1 MQMSAFMKTMLAVLA
16 GAGIGAVSM
25 QALRAQ
31 ANPPAYL
38 VTEMTVKNEDGYTR
52 QFLPARAKAI
62 QDVGG
67 KYVVRSGESVPV
79 AGQTPAQRI
88 VIIQFDDMDKLSA
101 FVNSNAF
108 KDSEDIGERYADIRV
123 YGVQGVS
130 R

>member
-62 QDVGG
+62 QDAGG